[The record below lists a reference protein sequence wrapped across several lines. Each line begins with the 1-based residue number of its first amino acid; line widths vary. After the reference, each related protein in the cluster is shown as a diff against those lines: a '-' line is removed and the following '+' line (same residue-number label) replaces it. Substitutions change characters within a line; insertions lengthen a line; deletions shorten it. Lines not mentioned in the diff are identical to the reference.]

1 MARKKTKKL
10 TLGPILTI
18 VILNILVIVLSFVF
32 SKIGFVTNKTEII
45 NNELSTTNVVVNNL
59 VSRDG
64 IKFLFSSILD
74 NFKNFNVLYVF
85 IIALLGMGLADDSG
99 LFRALFKKCKKFK
112 LSFIIVITLII
123 GCLMGFLGEYSYAI
137 FLPLTGYIYKN
148 MNKNPLVGVITMF
161 IALSMGQATGILPT
175 YLDEALGKT
184 TELAAKITV
193 DQSYKFSSSS
203 MIYIVIS
210 SLVAFIIIGVFIIQ
224 KYLIPKLPKLK
235 AEEEIEELEMTNNG
249 LKYSLI
255 AIFVMLFLVLYA
267 FIFTFILSIAGLIYG
282 FKSKKFKNLD
292 DFTRGFSRSF
302 AGMSIVF
309 VLMFFLSQLIALVK
323 WSNLDVFL
331 SSVFINWLSS
341 LKITG
346 MGLIVFYFIII
357 IMVSV
362 LIPDSLSKWQFIA
375 PIAVPLFMRANM
387 TASFA
392 QYIFSAA
399 DGIGKSISIFF
410 PYTAILFG
418 LIYKYTDTGSF
429 GFFRLYKMLSP
440 VTILFTIFWIVIIIT
455 WYVVGIPMGIGVL
468 PSL

>member
-59 VSRDG
+59 ISRDG

-85 IIALLGMGLADDSG
+85 IIALLGIGLADDSG

-184 TELAAKITV
+184 TELAAQVTV

-210 SLVAFIIIGVFIIQ
+210 SLVAFIIIGI
-224 KYLIPKLPKLK
+224 YNS
-235 AEEEIEELEMTNNG
+235 EIFN
-249 LKYSLI
+249 S
-255 AIFVMLFLVLYA
+255 
-267 FIFTFILSIAGLIYG
+267 
-282 FKSKKFKNLD
+282 
-292 DFTRGFSRSF
+292 
-302 AGMSIVF
+302 
-309 VLMFFLSQLIALVK
+309 
-323 WSNLDVFL
+323 
-331 SSVFINWLSS
+331 
-341 LKITG
+341 
-346 MGLIVFYFIII
+346 
-357 IMVSV
+357 
-362 LIPDSLSKWQFIA
+362 
-375 PIAVPLFMRANM
+375 
-387 TASFA
+387 
-392 QYIFSAA
+392 
-399 DGIGKSISIFF
+399 
-410 PYTAILFG
+410 
-418 LIYKYTDTGSF
+418 
-429 GFFRLYKMLSP
+429 
-440 VTILFTIFWIVIIIT
+440 
-455 WYVVGIPMGIGVL
+455 
-468 PSL
+468 

>member
-85 IIALLGMGLADDSG
+85 IIALLGMGLADDSV

-210 SLVAFIIIGVFIIQ
+210 SLLAFIIIGVFIIQ

-267 FIFTFILSIAGLIYG
+267 VIPGLPLSGSLLGEGNSYLEKLLADGTPFKESYVFIFTFILSIAGLIYG

-331 SSVFINWLSS
+331 SSVFI
-341 LKITG
+341 
-346 MGLIVFYFIII
+346 
-357 IMVSV
+357 
-362 LIPDSLSKWQFIA
+362 
-375 PIAVPLFMRANM
+375 LF
-387 TASFA
+387 
-392 QYIFSAA
+392 
-399 DGIGKSISIFF
+399 
-410 PYTAILFG
+410 
-418 LIYKYTDTGSF
+418 
-429 GFFRLYKMLSP
+429 
-440 VTILFTIFWIVIIIT
+440 
-455 WYVVGIPMGIGVL
+455 
-468 PSL
+468 